1 MKHYISGTLALALI
15 TSISPLFTSPAQ
27 ALSCLPTDMY
37 LADIVG
43 KDDTVIFTATAIDQ
57 IMEKNYTAEVLE
69 VKEVKQGYVENKIFA
84 YHQKDETWG
93 YLCNNGPEE
102 KGSTGVYVATRD
114 NFGKYNIT
122 QRLALNDKEVKVL
135 ETNLEKA
142 EVTGTIAELSST
154 DRMNQIMTTIT
165 EMFAEII
172 TLLKEHAYWKSG
184 K

>member
-1 MKHYISGTLALALI
+1 MKYPISATLALALI
-15 TSISPLFTSPAQ
+15 ASASPLLVSPAQ

-43 KDDTVIFTATAIDQ
+43 KDDTIIFTATAVDQ

-84 YHQKDETWG
+84 FHQKDENWG
-93 YLCNNGPEE
+93 YLCNNGPKE

-122 QRLALNDKEVKVL
+122 QRLAVDSNEVKTL
-135 ETNLEKA
+135 ESDLKKEK
-142 EVTGTIAELSST
+142 VTGEVAIITTT

-165 EMFAEII
+165 ELFAEVI
-172 TLLKEHAYWKSG
+172 TLLKEYSYWKDG

>member
-1 MKHYISGTLALALI
+1 MKNNTTAILTLALLL
-15 TSISPLFTSPAQ
+15 SFSPVTTPKAH
-27 ALSCLPTDMY
+27 ALSCLPVDMY

-43 KDDTVIFTATAIDQ
+43 KDDTVIFVGKTLDQ
-57 IMEKNYTAEVLE
+57 IKENKYTAEVLE

-93 YLCNNGPEE
+93 YLCNNGPKE
-102 KGSTGVYVATRD
+102 KGSIGLYVATRD
-114 NFGKYNIT
+114 SYGKYNIT
-122 QRLALNDKEVKVL
+122 QRLNLDDKEVKTL

-142 EVTGTIAELSST
+142 KVTGTVAELSST

-172 TLLKEHAYWKSG
+172 TLLKEHTYWKNLN
-184 K
+184 